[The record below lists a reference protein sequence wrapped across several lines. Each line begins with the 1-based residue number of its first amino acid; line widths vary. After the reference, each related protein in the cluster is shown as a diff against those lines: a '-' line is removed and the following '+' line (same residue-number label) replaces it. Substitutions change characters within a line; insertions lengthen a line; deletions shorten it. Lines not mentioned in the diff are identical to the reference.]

1 LNDIDFY
8 INLLNSLMVN
18 AIAKMSKVSTNK
30 MDVIEEIEKDTSISS
45 EAKEKIISEVL
56 NGRWFS
62 AELDEYYGNKNLWV
76 E

>member
-1 LNDIDFY
+1 
-8 INLLNSLMVN
+8 MVN

-45 EAKEKIISEVL
+45 EAKKKIISEVL

-62 AELDEYYGNKNLWV
+62 AELDEYYGNKSLWV